1 MWGRL
6 GWAEVRGRY
15 RRTVFGPFW
24 AVVSLAI
31 FIIIFSIVWAR
42 LWKVNVVEF
51 LPYVSAGMI
60 TWTMLSTIITEGCA
74 TFTTAEGLIKTLRF
88 PYTLLTCAVTWRN
101 LILFFHNLVV
111 YVGIA
116 IFCGVPLTWA
126 TLLIIPGLVIVCVNG
141 VWVATLLGMLCAR
154 FRDVPQLIA
163 IFLQVLL
170 FVTPIFWTYEQLT
183 GRMSVALVNFNFL
196 LHYLEVVR
204 MPMLGKAP
212 TIYSWIVVIAGT
224 LIGWLFTLLVY
235 SRFRRRIPY
244 WL

>member
-31 FIIIFSIVWAR
+31 FMIIFSIVWAR
-42 LWKVNVVEF
+42 LWKSNFVEF

-60 TWTMLSTIITEGCA
+60 TWTMLSAIINEGCA

-88 PYTLLTCAVTWRN
+88 PYTLLTCAVAWRN

-111 YVGIA
+111 YVAIA
-116 IFCGVPLTWA
+116 FFCGVPLTWA
-126 TLLIIPGLVIVCVNG
+126 TLLIIPGLFIVCVNG

-170 FVTPIFWTYEQLT
+170 FVTPIFWTYDQLS
-183 GRMSVALVNFNFL
+183 GRMGVALVNFNFL

-204 MPMLGKAP
+204 MPMLGKLP
-212 TIYSWIVVIAGT
+212 TAYSWIVVIAGT
-224 LIGWLFTLLVY
+224 MIGWLITLLVY

>member
-15 RRTVFGPFW
+15 RRTVIGPFW
-24 AVVSLAI
+24 AVLSLAI

-42 LWKVNVVEF
+42 LWKINVVEF

-60 TWTMLSTIITEGCA
+60 TWTMLSTIINEGCL
-74 TFTTAEGLIKTLRF
+74 TFTVAEALIKSLCF
-88 PYTLLTCAVTWRN
+88 PYTVLTCAVTWRN
-101 LILFFHNLVV
+101 LILFIHNLIV

-126 TLLIIPGLVIVCVNG
+126 TLLIIPGLFIICVNG
-141 VWVATLLGMLCAR
+141 IWVATLLGMLCAR
-154 FRDVPQLIA
+154 FRDVPQLIT

-170 FVTPIFWTYEQLT
+170 FVTPIFWTYDQLG
-183 GRMSVALVNFNFL
+183 GRMGAALVNFNFL

-204 MPMLGKAP
+204 MPMLGKVP
-212 TIYSWIVVIAGT
+212 TMYSWAVVIAGT
-224 LIGWLFTLLVY
+224 VIGWWLTLLVY
-235 SRFRRRIPY
+235 SRFRRRVPY

>member
-15 RRTVFGPFW
+15 RRTIFGPFW

-42 LWKVNVVEF
+42 LWKSNFVEF

-60 TWTMLSTIITEGCA
+60 TWTMLSAIITEGCA
-74 TFTTAEGLIKTLRF
+74 TFTAAEALIKSLRF
-88 PYTLLTCAVTWRN
+88 PYTVLTCAVAWRN
-101 LILFFHNLVV
+101 LILFLHNLIV
-111 YVGIA
+111 YIGIA
-116 IFCGVPLTWA
+116 FFCNVPLTWA
-126 TLLIIPGLVIVCVNG
+126 TLLIIPGLFIVCING

-154 FRDVPQLIA
+154 FRDVPQLIT

-170 FVTPIFWTYEQLT
+170 FVTPIFWTYDQLG
-183 GRMSVALVNFNFL
+183 GRIGGALVNFNFL

-204 MPMLGKAP
+204 MPMLGKLP
-212 TIYSWIVVIAGT
+212 TAYSWAVVIAGT
-224 LIGWLFTLLVY
+224 LIGWWITLLVY